1 MRTSARPAAVFRF
14 TRLVVAASLALALAS
29 CSSGPRIVGG
39 AAVPAV
45 SPPGTPMMYV
55 AIGASETAG
64 IGVADPVRDGWAYR
78 FHRTALPRAA
88 VFVNLAIPGATTAD
102 ALGRELPEAER
113 LHPDV
118 VTVWLNVNDLEAGV
132 PAATYGREM
141 GILLHRLRGVRVLV
155 ANTPPLS
162 SLPRFSGVQ
171 GIDQLAAQYDAALA
185 HAVSGTEATIV
196 DLGPF
201 ARQAE
206 RRGTAGRFISDDGLH
221 PNAAGYAA
229 IARVFERAFT
239 ASQ

>member
-1 MRTSARPAAVFRF
+1 MRPSPPVSRFARP
-14 TRLVVAASLALALAS
+14 VVAACLALALAA
-29 CSSGPRIVGG
+29 CSSGPRVVGG

-45 SPPGTPMMYV
+45 SPPGAPMTYV

-78 FHRTALPRAA
+78 FYRRALPRAA

-102 ALGRELPEAER
+102 ALHRELPEAER

-118 VTVWLNVNDLEAGV
+118 VTVWLSVNDLEAGV
-132 PAATYGREM
+132 PPSTYQEEM
-141 GILLHRLRGVRVLV
+141 ANVLRLLRGSRVFV

-162 SLPRFSGVQ
+162 GLPRFSGVP
-171 GIDQLAAQYDAALA
+171 GVDALAAAYDDALSR
-185 HAVSGTEATIV
+185 AVAGTGATIV
-196 DLGPF
+196 DLRPF
-201 ARQAE
+201 ARQAD
-206 RRGTAGRFISDDGLH
+206 RGGTAGRYISDDGLH

-239 ASQ
+239 ASV